1 MRVVSSM
8 QHCCIPAASCV
19 SVLASQPQGSVER
32 SLPPV
37 HSRHP
42 GAAREGDSRRPDR
55 RKDAEVW
62 RHPDIPL
69 RDAIFLPA
77 LDEDN
82 WQAPRQSPRKPSA
95 HGSPQLWGRG
105 RSQPKVAI
113 PQKDEP
119 SPGQSAPPPSGAAPG
134 APNKLLRPP
143 PVLAPGVF
151 SGFRT
156 AFVKSR
162 FFFCLFAKCSTVT
175 LLVSCYFWAGHTV
188 KKVQRKQRH
197 VQLRRLGY
205 GWCSGHAD
213 NSRRA
218 GCEARWKQCERRWLN
233 MASFHMATAV
243 YEAFGVNCPQRLFS
257 LVWTSSMNM
266 HEWLQWYWGS
276 AIYIVML
283 RCHHSDSCIIDY
295 IVTSYTFLLR
305 LLF

>member
-1 MRVVSSM
+1 MMLFKCKMTWLSKRGQILAWFIKSHTVVSCVRPLVLHPAPFYEGSM

-19 SVLASQPQGSVER
+19 SVPASQPQGSVEK

-105 RSQPKVAI
+105 RSQPPKVAI
-113 PQKDEP
+113 QPQRDEP
-119 SPGQSAPPPSGAAPG
+119 SPGQDGSNRSAPPPSRAAPG

-143 PVLAPGVF
+143 PVLAPGAF
-151 SGFRT
+151 SGFRS
-156 AFVKSR
+156 AFD
-162 FFFCLFAKCSTVT
+162 
-175 LLVSCYFWAGHTV
+175 FW
-188 KKVQRKQRH
+188 
-197 VQLRRLGY
+197 
-205 GWCSGHAD
+205 
-213 NSRRA
+213 
-218 GCEARWKQCERRWLN
+218 
-233 MASFHMATAV
+233 M
-243 YEAFGVNCPQRLFS
+243 
-257 LVWTSSMNM
+257 
-266 HEWLQWYWGS
+266 
-276 AIYIVML
+276 
-283 RCHHSDSCIIDY
+283 
-295 IVTSYTFLLR
+295 FLKY
-305 LLF
+305 